1 MEGHSSGMNVFRI
14 LAVAAL
20 AAAAVPCKGQDWDSS
35 AIREVAPG
43 VTHKR
48 LVVNRGPWR
57 INVLEV
63 NLDQPGLIVRGVR
76 ANDSSMSRET
86 VSSMVARYK
95 GPGRA
100 IAGINA
106 DFFNVRTGES
116 ENNVVIEGRISKGIT
131 ITDSPHETFD
141 NVHYQFG
148 VDYENRPMMERFTIA
163 ATLHAPG
170 RAPVRLEGINSWP
183 DSNTIVLYTRDYGSA
198 TPPDT
203 SGRRPT
209 LVPLRLISRRGQ
221 TMVFVLAGNASEGG
235 SLPLDGGGV
244 LAASGN
250 MREVL
255 RSIARRGGQVRV
267 VSRIV
272 PGRSAPRTIVGGWP
286 AVVMNG
292 RSIAQYAGILEGT
305 FPRFEGRN
313 PRSAVGFSK
322 DSSTLYLIT
331 VDGRR
336 ATDAG
341 MTLVE
346 LAQAMLK
353 IGVHNGMNFDGGG
366 STAMVIEGRV
376 VNRPSDQAGERA
388 VGSGLL
394 VIVDAQR

>member
-1 MEGHSSGMNVFRI
+1 MGV
-14 LAVAAL
+14 LLKLAAVAIAT
-20 AAAAVPCKGQDWDSS
+20 AAVPCKGQDWDS
-35 AIREVAPG
+35 ATTRVVAPG

-48 LVVNRGPWR
+48 LVVNSGPWR

-63 NLDQPGLIVRGVR
+63 NLDQPGVIVRGVR

-86 VSSMVARYK
+86 VSSMVARYR

-116 ENNVVIEGRISKGIT
+116 ENNVVIEGKISKGIT
-131 ITDSPHETFD
+131 VTDSPHETFD

-148 VDYENRPMMERFTIA
+148 VDYENRPMMERFTTA
-163 ATLHAPG
+163 SSLHVPG
-170 RAPVRLEGINSWP
+170 RAPIRLEGINSWP
-183 DSNTIVLYTRDYGSA
+183 DSNTIVLYTRDYGTA

-209 LVPLRLISRRGQ
+209 LVPLRLLSQQGP
-221 TMVFVLAGNASEGG
+221 TMVFVVAGNAAEGG
-235 SLPLDGGGV
+235 VLPLEGGGV

-250 MREVL
+250 MRETL
-255 RSIARRGGQVRV
+255 RSIGRRGGQVRV
-267 VSRIV
+267 VSRI
-272 PGRSAPRTIVGGWP
+272 APAKSKLRTVVGGWP

-292 RSIAQYAGILEGT
+292 RSIARYAGILEGT

-322 DSSTLYLIT
+322 DSSTLYLLT

-346 LAQAMLK
+346 LAQTMLR

-366 STAMVIEGRV
+366 STAMIIEGRV
-376 VNRPSDQAGERA
+376 VNRPSDQTGERA

-394 VIVDAQR
+394 VIVDAHQ